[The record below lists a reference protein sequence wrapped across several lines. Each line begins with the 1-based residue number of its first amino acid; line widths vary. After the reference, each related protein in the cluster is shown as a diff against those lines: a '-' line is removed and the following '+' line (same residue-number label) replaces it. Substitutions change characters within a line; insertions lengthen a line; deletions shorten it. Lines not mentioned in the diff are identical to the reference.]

1 MQANAGAFSFMTN
14 TIALVLGIL
23 IVLALIADQIWLDG
37 AGALLLARE
46 FAQMIEWMAF
56 WR

>member
-1 MQANAGAFSFMTN
+1 MQANAGAFSIMTN

>member
-1 MQANAGAFSFMTN
+1 MTN
-14 TIALVLGIL
+14 TIALVLGGL
-23 IVLALIADQIWLDG
+23 IVLGLIFDQIWFGG
-37 AGALLLARE
+37 AGTLFLARE

>member
-37 AGALLLARE
+37 AGALILARE